1 MGVYGCVA
9 QVTDCNVFYYTCVC
23 VCVFVCVCVCCVC
36 VCVVCVCARA
46 CADGGR
52 EEHAHR
58 HTHTHTHIH
67 ARTHTHGPEVAFA
80 TRTLIHCAAKAA
92 SALKRGDFNCAAVA
106 ADICVHAQN
115 CKGTGFGA

>member
-1 MGVYGCVA
+1 M
-9 QVTDCNVFYYTCVC
+9 CVC
-23 VCVFVCVCVCCVC
+23 VCVRVRVCVL
-36 VCVVCVCARA
+36 CVCA
-46 CADGGR
+46 
-52 EEHAHR
+52 HARVRMEGERNTHTD
-58 HTHTHTHIH
+58 THTHTHIH